1 MTAAQQ
7 ADAADFWQERPE
19 LAHIARFAHSRMISR
34 WALLGVV
41 LARTACSVP
50 PNVVL
55 PPIIGG
61 DGSLNLFVALVGPSG
76 SGKSAV
82 LAAAADAVAADGFGS
97 APVGSG
103 EGISRSFAYRRVKDQ
118 VLVWQERQVL
128 FTAAEV
134 DGLAALAGRQGA
146 TLSGQLRE
154 MFNGSE
160 LGFGYAAPDK
170 RIILPPHSYRASLVV
185 GVQPGR
191 AGHLLDDADGGTP
204 QRFLWLPATD
214 ADVPRRPQPTPERW
228 VPPGLAWPRPFRL
241 SPAGEG
247 DEDDGKGIGRREELH
262 VCDEAR
268 EQILDAAYMRASG
281 IGEPLDGHALL
292 LRLKAAAALAVLA
305 GRKSVR
311 VDDWSLAGAVMAVS
325 DRTRTEMQQVLVAAR
340 AAAAQRLG
348 TAEGVRQA
356 TADVIRTETTSR
368 RVAEQI
374 TRKAEGRS
382 PDGSVWTR
390 STLRRSFAGRD
401 RDVFDHV
408 FPTLFRSDADLVS
421 VAADGPLQAA
431 TQ

>member
-41 LARTACSVP
+41 LARMACSVP

-82 LAAAADAVAADGFGS
+82 LAAAADAVEADGFGS

-103 EGISRSFAYRRVKDQ
+103 EGIARSFAYRRTKDQ
-118 VLVWQERQVL
+118 VMVWQERQML
-128 FTAAEV
+128 FIAAEV

-154 MFNGSE
+154 TFNGGE
-160 LGFGYAAPDK
+160 LGFGYAAADK

-191 AGHLLDDADGGTP
+191 AGHLLDDEAGGTP

-214 ADVPRRPQPTPERW
+214 ADVPRRPQPAPERW
-228 VPPGLAWPRPFRL
+228 VPPGLMWPR
-241 SPAGEG
+241 SPWPSAASNG
-247 DEDDGKGIGRREELH
+247 DEGDGKGIGRREELH

-268 EQILDAAYMRASG
+268 EDILDAAYLRAAG
-281 IGEPLDGHALL
+281 IGQPLDGHALL
-292 LRLKAAAALAVLA
+292 CRLKTAAALAALA
-305 GRKSVR
+305 GRKLVSAN
-311 VDDWSLAGAVMAVS
+311 DWDLAGVVMDVS
-325 DRTRTEMQQVLVAAR
+325 NATRAAMADDLRVARAEAAR
-340 AAAAQRLG
+340 KLG

-356 TADVIRTETTSR
+356 TAEQIRTELASER
-368 RVAEQI
+368 IGEQI
-374 TRKAEGRS
+374 GRKLRGHG
-382 PDGSVWTR
+382 PDGRPWTR
-390 STLRRSFAGRD
+390 STLRKSFPWRD
-401 RDVFDHV
+401 RETFDD
-408 FPTLFRSDADLVS
+408 LFLILFGSESNLALV
-421 VAADGPLQAA
+421 AGDGTDQGA
-431 TQ
+431 Q